1 MTVLRPNSST
11 RQGLGRHHRPVLS
24 LCPSLLFVV
33 ILLLPP
39 GSICDDAKS
48 GPGSRNGPFH
58 FFVCARVY
66 HHSIMTKGQPKKST
80 ASTAAAAAT
89 PIEAGATPAA
99 VPLKKPRAKKAP
111 AAAVEAPVLVPVVPI
126 MAEEPVS
133 ESEEGLVA
141 AQRPA
146 TKKRAT
152 AAAAKKQQPHP
163 AAEEEEEEEKEG
175 EEGEEKNA
183 AKRRKGVTK
192 RNAKKRI
199 RFMQA
204 STELCIPPRRFAR
217 ILRSVVAKQSSELGL
232 LPGFRVSACVPTLL
246 QASVEEAMWQHFL
259 QQMLLAH
266 SSGQMTFSIKA
277 GQLVRSLS
285 HAQRLAM
292 ASLIPT
298 AEEAAQF
305 DADERA
311 AKRAAAA
318 ATPMDVVVS

>member
-1 MTVLRPNSST
+1 
-11 RQGLGRHHRPVLS
+11 
-24 LCPSLLFVV
+24 
-33 ILLLPP
+33 
-39 GSICDDAKS
+39 
-48 GPGSRNGPFH
+48 
-58 FFVCARVY
+58 
-66 HHSIMTKGQPKKST
+66 MTKGQPKK
-80 ASTAAAAAT
+80 STAAAAAT

-111 AAAVEAPVLVPVVPI
+111 VVPAAAAVEAPAPAPVVPI
-126 MAEEPVS
+126 LAEEPVS

-152 AAAAKKQQPHP
+152 AAAKKQQPP
-163 AAEEEEEEEKEG
+163 AAEEKEEEENEG
-175 EEGEEKNA
+175 EEEGEEKNA